1 MRFPPDKDGKEE
13 EERTRDSMPGF
24 HLPEIARPLIPTPH
38 LTFRTPTHKLPPPPH
53 TSPRFLTPPQSLSNA
68 TELQGQLAST
78 KTALAHEA
86 AAREAAAAEVAA
98 ALSGREH
105 ALSEAE
111 RWGEVGGGVRL
122 GKVHGSSWLFR

>member
-1 MRFPPDKDGKEE
+1 MGRRRRR
-13 EERTRDSMPGF
+13 ERATRCPVST
-24 HLPEIARPLIPTPH
+24 PEIARPLIPTPH
-38 LTFRTPTHKLPPPPH
+38 LTFRTPPPR

-78 KTALAHEA
+78 KAALAHEA

-111 RWGEVGGGVRL
+111 RWGEVGGGVL